1 MQADSILKQAG
12 RIWKACLVLLLA
24 VALQAEAEEVPLWDA
39 VAAGGHV
46 VLLRHAIAPGTGD
59 PPEFS
64 LGECDTQ
71 RNLSEQGRAQARSI
85 GDLFRAQGI
94 DAALVYSSQWCRC
107 LETARLL
114 GLGPVRQ
121 LPLLNSFF
129 RERERQEFQTLLLE
143 VWIARQDLDTP
154 VVLVTHQVNITALT
168 GVFPAPGELVVV
180 RRPQGEGGF
189 TVLGTAAPE

>member
-1 MQADSILKQAG
+1 MQPGFLVQAG
-12 RIWKACLVLLLA
+12 RVWKVCLVLLALVMPAKAEQASLWEA
-24 VALQAEAEEVPLWDA
+24 VAT
-39 VAAGGHV
+39 GGHV
-46 VLLRHAIAPGTGD
+46 VLLRHALAPGTGD
-59 PPEFS
+59 PPEFT
-64 LGECDTQ
+64 LGECTTQ
-71 RNLSEQGRAQARSI
+71 RNLSEEGRTQARRI
-85 GDLFRAQGI
+85 GDLFRDRGI
-94 DAALVYSSQWCRC
+94 DSARVYSSQWCRC

-180 RRPQGEGGF
+180 RRPEGEGGF
-189 TVLGTAAPE
+189 TVLGTVATE